1 MIKKRKKKMNSI
13 KRFSR
18 ITGAVYLFVAI
29 AGMFGISYV
38 PGLVETGDIDATID
52 NLLANE
58 MTIRWAII
66 AALITQ
72 LGHLFLVLMLH
83 KILAPVSAA
92 ASRLMVIL
100 VLVGI
105 PIAMLN
111 EACYGVVLGLLQ
123 AEIPPS
129 NLISAFLDFHG
140 YGIIIVQIFWGLWLF
155 PFGYLIYKSDFLP
168 KIIGFMLM
176 IGCFGY
182 LADSLIYFFN
192 TSFPISFAVYLFWG
206 ELLALLWLIVMG
218 VDAKKWDQQVDI
230 ELVHN

>member
-1 MIKKRKKKMNSI
+1 MNSI

-18 ITGAVYLFVAI
+18 ITGAVYLFIAI

-38 PGLVETGDIDATID
+38 PGLVEAGDIDATIG

-58 MTIRWAII
+58 VTIRWAII
-66 AALITQ
+66 AALFTQ

-92 ASRLMVIL
+92 ASRLMVIF

-111 EACYGVVLGLLQ
+111 EASYGVVLGLLQ
-123 AEIPPS
+123 GEVHSP
-129 NLISAFLDFHG
+129 NLISALLDFHK

-155 PFGYLIYKSDFLP
+155 PFGYLVYKSDFLP
-168 KIIGFMLM
+168 KIIGVALM
-176 IGCFGY
+176 VGCFGY
-182 LADSLIYFFN
+182 LADSLIYFFS
-192 TSFPISFAVYLFWG
+192 TSFPISFSIYLFWG
-206 ELLALLWLIVMG
+206 ELIILLWLIVMG
-218 VDAKKWDQQVDI
+218 VDAKKWSQQVDI
-230 ELVHN
+230 DPTHN

>member
-1 MIKKRKKKMNSI
+1 MNSI

-38 PGLVETGDIDATID
+38 PGLVEASDIDATIG

-58 MTIRWAII
+58 ATVRWAII
-66 AALITQ
+66 AALFTQ

-83 KILAPVSAA
+83 NILAPVSAA

-100 VLVGI
+100 VLVGV
-105 PIAMLN
+105 PVAMLN
-111 EACYGVVLGLLQ
+111 EASYAVVLGLLQ
-123 AEIPPS
+123 GEVSSP
-129 NLISAFLDFHG
+129 NLISALLDFHK
-140 YGIIIVQIFWGLWLF
+140 YGIIIAQIFWGLWLF

-168 KIIGFMLM
+168 KIIGVTLM
-176 IGCFGY
+176 VGCFGY
-182 LADSLIYFFN
+182 LADSLIYFFD

-206 ELLALLWLIVMG
+206 ELIVLLWLIVMG
-218 VDAKKWDQQVDI
+218 VNAKKWSQQVDI
-230 ELVHN
+230 NSAHT